1 LKAFSTIPFLRICF
15 PFIIG
20 ILSGI
25 QLNLPP
31 LPLVV
36 FVLLII
42 GIAALHFRKQ
52 QTWHIKT
59 AMMVLVDVF
68 LLFYGFSLVAANNI
82 RQNEHYYGN
91 FIRYDSAITFI
102 AVANDLPEQK
112 NKFKKCELKVV
123 EILGEKASIPVT
135 GKLLAYIRNSQISK
149 NIEAGT
155 VVVIRGRPVIIPV
168 PSNPFEFNYHAFMG
182 YRQIYYSVFV
192 DSGSVALLPVGSPL
206 NPVWEFG
213 LNCKKKILSRLRN
226 GGLDNN
232 AYSICSALLTGYDD
246 EIDKSVM
253 EAFSH
258 SGTLHVLSVSGL
270 HTGLI
275 YLVLNF
281 LFDQVDR
288 RKRHKLARFFFITI
302 CLWSFALLTG
312 FAAPVLRAVI
322 MFNLLGLGRVY
333 FRSNYRN
340 QLNILLV
347 SAFLL
352 LSYNPFFI
360 MDVGF
365 QLSYTALG
373 GLIYFQP
380 KLGELFKPQSAFMAS
395 IWQSTTASVAATLS
409 TLPITLFY
417 FKQFPLWF
425 IVCNIVVVPATF
437 LILLLGVLVVFHV
450 PLVAM
455 VTNIIIY
462 YLIEFIGLFNFSGI
476 GFIDHLDFGAGDML
490 FLSVLIILAS
500 ASLHHRSYRLA
511 SASLV
516 LIIIWQFYSLA
527 ESANAKSLNL
537 LTVYNVGKSTA
548 LSAKY
553 GQNVKLSMS
562 DTLQYSYHVK
572 PHITSF
578 NYPDVHKIRFNYCSL
593 AAEQLLVLDKPGHW
607 PDIDCNKITTIV
619 LANNFRFL
627 ESDIRLFPSLKT
639 LVADASNN
647 SYSLEKLGQL
657 SRKFGF
663 AIYNTRAEGAFL
675 QQLE

>member
-1 LKAFSTIPFLRICF
+1 M
-15 PFIIG
+15 IG

-25 QLNLPP
+25 QFTLPS
-31 LPLVV
+31 LPIAV

-42 GIAALHFRKQ
+42 AIAAMHIRKQ
-52 QTWHIKT
+52 QTWHVKT

-68 LLFYGFSLVAANNI
+68 LLLYGINLVAANDI
-82 RQNEHYYGN
+82 RQNGQYYGN

-112 NKFKKCELKVV
+112 NKFKKCELRVV
-123 EILGEKASIPVT
+123 QVLGEKRMMPVT

-149 NIEAGT
+149 KIEAGS
-155 VVVIRGRPVIIPV
+155 VLVIRGRPVTIPL
-168 PSNPFEFNYHAFMG
+168 PANPFEFNYHAFMG

-192 DSGSVALLPVGSPL
+192 DSGAVALLPVSSQL
-206 NPVWEFG
+206 NPIWEFG
-213 LNCKKKILSRLRN
+213 LNCKEKILSRLRN

-352 LSYNPFFI
+352 LNYNPFFI

-365 QLSYTALG
+365 QLSYTALA

-380 KLGELFKPQSAFMAS
+380 KIAELYKPENPFMAS

-417 FKQFPLWF
+417 FKQFPIWF
-425 IVCNIVVVPATF
+425 IICNIVVVPATF

-450 PLVAM
+450 PLAAM
-455 VTNIIIY
+455 VTNLTIY
-462 YLIEFIGLFNFSGI
+462 YLIKFIGLFNISGY
-476 GFIDHLDFGAGDML
+476 GFLDHLDFNAADL
-490 FLSVLIILAS
+490 LLLSLLTVMVS
-500 ASLHHRSYRLA
+500 ATLHHRSYRLA
-511 SASLV
+511 ACSLV
-516 LIIIWQFYSLA
+516 LLITWQFYSLVC
-527 ESANAKSLNL
+527 SANVKSLNL
-537 LTVYNVGKSTA
+537 LTVYHVGKSSA
-548 LSAKY
+548 ISAKN
-553 GQNVKLSMS
+553 GLNVKLSMTDS
-562 DTLQYSYHVK
+562 SQYNYHVK

-578 NYPDVHKIRFNYCSL
+578 NYPELRNFRFNYGRL
-593 AAEQLLVLDKPGHW
+593 GNEQFLVLDRPGHW
-607 PDIDCNKITTIV
+607 PDIDDDKITTIV
-619 LANNFRFL
+619 MENNFRFL
-627 ESDIRLFPSLKT
+627 ESDLQFFPNLKT
-639 LVADASNN
+639 LVAGASNN
-647 SYSLEKLGQL
+647 SYSLEKWGQL

-663 AIYNTRAEGAFL
+663 AIYNIRVEGAFL
-675 QQLE
+675 RQLE